1 MEKQDESYDAFLTL
15 PTDNASF
22 YDKEDDF
29 SFYYEMNLSEIESL
43 KEDKLITWYNKEI
56 EALNIDALANKV
68 IGNNYGKSI
77 LDIYNMIE
85 QEAKNHKSKYWFPN
99 HYVTLHYKNIESKAK
114 KSCSCDFCACKINLG
129 KEKIRY
135 RPLIIDND
143 TNRKYVLNYTI
154 YVCRECERN
163 LPENINELEALA
175 YKLLTLS
182 SYDTIGTTDIYYDHL
197 AQKKGGEFYPK
208 ELKRKVKKNETRI
221 SK

>member
-129 KEKIRY
+129 KTKIRY

-154 YVCRECERN
+154 H
-163 LPENINELEALA
+163 
-175 YKLLTLS
+175 LS
-182 SYDTIGTTDIYYDHL
+182 SFDTIGTTDIYYDHL
-197 AQKKGGEFYPK
+197 TQKKGRKFYPK
-208 ELKRKVKKNETRI
+208 ELKRKVKKNEIRI

>member
-85 QEAKNHKSKYWFPN
+85 QEAKNLKSKYWFPN
-99 HYVTLHYKNIESKAK
+99 PYVTLHYKNIESKAK

-175 YKLLTLS
+175 NKLLTLS